1 MQDDLFVGLAAE
13 MAEAASILNHAD
25 VMASIPPTIL
35 RSNLSMSAA
44 YALCID
50 GLYSGATAYAA
61 AFEPAGVLPTARHL
75 YALFQAANDAP
86 GADLNLVDAWAAEL
100 GLTGWYG
107 WTVDDTMLPPPVSA
121 GSPAPERPGHRL
133 PPAVAARQEGGAT
146 NPDYFA
152 DPGAQMA
159 ASMYMLDALR
169 RFAHMDRQQIRQ
181 IAAEVAI
188 IGKDGIT
195 YGGDKKVTYTLKS
208 LPGEEFSGL
217 EMLCLEYVGF
227 KLVAPEL
234 DLRIPLDEAYRMAVQ
249 MYESGM

>member
-1 MQDDLFVGLAAE
+1 
-13 MAEAASILNHAD
+13 
-25 VMASIPPTIL
+25 
-35 RSNLSMSAA
+35 
-44 YALCID
+44 
-50 GLYSGATAYAA
+50 
-61 AFEPAGVLPTARHL
+61 
-75 YALFQAANDAP
+75 
-86 GADLNLVDAWAAEL
+86 
-100 GLTGWYG
+100 
-107 WTVDDTMLPPPVSA
+107 
-121 GSPAPERPGHRL
+121 
-133 PPAVAARQEGGAT
+133 
-146 NPDYFA
+146 
-152 DPGAQMA
+152 MA

-234 DLRIPLDEAYRMAVQ
+234 DLRIPLEEAYRMAVQ